1 MVSERSE
8 HGGAAVSGSRFLTP
22 AEARREAGDRVA
34 GQRTLLALR
43 IIVIIAA
50 VVFVVM
56 GMVTDPDIGGVES
69 DSLRLLE
76 FTGFTLLGVT
86 GLIAAIVCRRPARR
100 QVFWLTESIIAA
112 GGLAILV
119 GGIGLIG
126 DLDAVLPTVVFAVAV
141 VSGLTTLVLL
151 YVWRA
156 REPC

>member
-1 MVSERSE
+1 MV
-8 HGGAAVSGSRFLTP
+8 TP
-22 AEARREAGDRVA
+22 AEARQDTADRVV
-34 GQRTLLALR
+34 GQRALLALR
-43 IIVIIAA
+43 IAVIIAA
-50 VVFVVM
+50 VVFLVM

-151 YVWRA
+151 YVWWA